1 MFTGIIQAQGN
12 IKEIRASSNGVV
24 FVLNSN
30 SLDLS
35 NVSIGDSI
43 AVNGVCLTVT
53 QLDKNYFSS
62 DVSQETL
69 DCTTFSQLKKGQN
82 INLEKSLRL
91 NQGVDGHIVS
101 GHVDGVGKI
110 TLIAIEGDST
120 RMKIK
125 VDDNLVKYIV
135 KKGSICING
144 VSLTVNEIDGNVFDV
159 NIVPHTFS
167 VTTLGELKV
176 NSQVNIEI
184 DIIARHI
191 EGLLNHKTGARINKA
206 LLIKDGYL

>member
-12 IKEIRASSNGVV
+12 IKEIRASNKGAV

-35 NVSIGDSI
+35 DISIGDSI

-53 QLDKNYFSS
+53 QLDKNYFSA

-69 DCTTFSQLKKGQN
+69 NCTTFSQLKKGQN

-125 VDDNLVKYIV
+125 VDDNLIKYIA

-167 VTTLGELKV
+167 VTTLDELKV

-191 EGLLNHKTGARINKA
+191 EQLLNHKTSARIDKA
-206 LLIKDGYL
+206 LLIKNGYL

>member
-12 IKEIRASSNGVV
+12 IKEIRASNKGAV

-35 NVSIGDSI
+35 DVSIGDSI

-53 QLDKNYFSS
+53 QLDKNYFSA

-69 DCTTFSQLKKGQN
+69 NCTTFSQLKKGQN

-125 VDDNLVKYIV
+125 VDDNLIKYIA

-167 VTTLGELKV
+167 VTTLDELKV

-191 EGLLNHKTGARINKA
+191 EQLLNHKTSARIDKA
-206 LLIKDGYL
+206 LLIKNGYL

>member
-12 IKEIRASSNGVV
+12 IKEIRASNKGAV

-35 NVSIGDSI
+35 DVSIGDSI

-125 VDDNLVKYIV
+125 VDDNLVKYIA

-167 VTTLGELKV
+167 VTTLDELKV

>member
-12 IKEIRASSNGVV
+12 IKEIRASSKGVV

-125 VDDNLVKYIV
+125 VDDNLVKYIA

-144 VSLTVNEIDGNVFDV
+144 VSLTVNKIDGNVFDV

-167 VTTLGELKV
+167 VTTLDELKV

-191 EGLLNHKTGARINKA
+191 ERLLNHKTGARINKA

>member
-12 IKEIRASSNGVV
+12 IKEIRSSNNGAV
-24 FVLNSN
+24 FALNSN

-35 NVSIGDSI
+35 DVSIGDSI

-53 QLDKNYFSS
+53 QLDNNSFSA

-69 DCTTFSQLKKGQN
+69 NCTTFSQLKKGQN
-82 INLEKSLRL
+82 INLEKSLRID
-91 NQGVDGHIVS
+91 QGIDGHLVS
-101 GHVDGVGKI
+101 GHVDGVGKVASI
-110 TLIAIEGDST
+110 TIEGEST

-125 VDDNLVKYIV
+125 VDDNLVKYIA
-135 KKGSICING
+135 KKSSICING
-144 VSLTVNEIDGNVFDV
+144 VSLTVNEIDGNVFGV
-159 NIVPHTFS
+159 NVIPHTFS

-176 NSQVNIEI
+176 NSQANIEI

-191 EGLLNHKTGARINKA
+191 EQLLNNKTSG
-206 LLIKDGYL
+206 

>member
-12 IKEIRASSNGVV
+12 IKEIRASNKGAV

-35 NVSIGDSI
+35 DVSIGDSI

-69 DCTTFSQLKKGQN
+69 NCTTFSQLKKGQN

-101 GHVDGVGKI
+101 GHVDGIGKI

-125 VDDNLVKYIV
+125 VDDNLVKYIA

-144 VSLTVNEIDGNVFDV
+144 VSLTVNEIDGNVFGV
-159 NIVPHTFS
+159 NIIPHTFS
-167 VTTLGELKV
+167 VTTFDELKV

-191 EGLLNHKTGARINKA
+191 EQLLNHKTGARIDKA
-206 LLIKDGYL
+206 LLIKNGYL